1 MSLTVVNETNTDE
14 FTAVAFN
21 IPSNA
26 FYDLT
31 RRAGFD
37 TNKANIELLANSL
50 DANADTIT
58 IETNEKTIDY
68 IDNGDGI
75 STDIIKSGGLGPLMK
90 NKRNEKTVGE
100 SGLGFHAASITLSN
114 STQCTVYTKSKIDQL
129 MEIIFDFTTR
139 DAYVYRLVKD
149 QKTIDWFDNRVS
161 DTGTIIQLPYTDD
174 NFECIKC
181 NFDIKEWRSTFK
193 KLTDTLASTFGTTPI
208 NLYFHNKGDSIKE
221 LVKFDPLSLPACM
234 YYNTILHIR
243 IDYFK
248 LKNGIIQSGVLEDN
262 GEYWGFEQKSKT
274 VANAYEPLYNVKKKG
289 TKKIGSADFKCGLIR
304 HDDFFDPKNPK
315 IPDTGFTSTKQ
326 RADYLLPYDKQFP
339 DAFNSTC
346 HVK

>member
-174 NFECIKC
+174 NF
-181 NFDIKEWRSTFK
+181 D
-193 KLTDTLASTFGTTPI
+193 LQL
-208 NLYFHNKGDSIKE
+208 
-221 LVKFDPLSLPACM
+221 
-234 YYNTILHIR
+234 
-243 IDYFK
+243 
-248 LKNGIIQSGVLEDN
+248 
-262 GEYWGFEQKSKT
+262 
-274 VANAYEPLYNVKKKG
+274 
-289 TKKIGSADFKCGLIR
+289 
-304 HDDFFDPKNPK
+304 FFAP
-315 IPDTGFTSTKQ
+315 
-326 RADYLLPYDKQFP
+326 
-339 DAFNSTC
+339 
-346 HVK
+346 